1 MDSTLSYGT
10 KRKGPPSMEKGI
22 SDVIS
27 IVYLIVRVK
36 YGKSRSFVNFS
47 LQKLSFQS
55 YNCQV
60 LSFEKSILI
69 EEDGS
74 DNSVD

>member
-1 MDSTLSYGT
+1 MHSTLSYGP

-36 YGKSRSFVNFS
+36 YGKSRSFVNLS
-47 LQKLSFQS
+47 LQKLSLQS
-55 YNCQV
+55 YNSCEMLEHQ
-60 LSFEKSILI
+60 SIAW
-69 EEDGS
+69 
-74 DNSVD
+74 